1 VHPDSLPGRGVAL
14 GVTLAIVGL
23 VVVMPLAA
31 VVATIAGASP
41 AHLAAV
47 VFSPRALASYR
58 LTFGASFAAALCD
71 VALGLLVAWVLV
83 RHRFP
88 GRAAMNALV
97 DVPFALPTA
106 VTGITLAT
114 LYGPHGIAGTF
125 LARFGV
131 RVAYTPLGVVL
142 ALAFIGLPF
151 VVRSVAPV
159 IEALP
164 AQYDEAALTL
174 GASAAT
180 AFRRVTLPLLA
191 PALLSGFALALARGL
206 GEYGSVIFIAG
217 NLPGRTE
224 IAPLLIVAQLEQF
237 DNAGAAGIALVVLAA
252 SLGILLAVNGVERRL
267 GAARGAV

>member
-164 AQYDEAALTL
+164 AQYDEAA
-174 GASAAT
+174 SAAT